1 MAKLAVT
8 EVDKS
13 IGKKIQIR
21 RKELGLTAAE
31 LSEQV
36 GISQQQLSRYERGT
50 NKINVTHL
58 FNIACITS
66 TPIGWFF
73 VGCTPEISS
82 LSVKSEAAT
91 YAVITDRELTERLN
105 QVWPKLTQE
114 QQKSVIA
121 LLDHI

>member
-58 FNIACITS
+58 FNIAYITS
-66 TPIGWFF
+66 TPISWFF
-73 VGCTPEISS
+73 AGCTPEMSS

-91 YAVITDRELTERLN
+91 YTVVTDRELTERLN
-105 QVWPKLTQE
+105 QVWPKLTLE
-114 QQKSVIA
+114 QQRSVIA
-121 LLDHI
+121 LLDHF